1 LREELQERFSPV
13 DWKMGIWTDI
23 LAVAPNALK
32 AIQTFEAWR

>member
-1 LREELQERFSPV
+1 ME
-13 DWKMGIWTDI
+13 IWTDI